1 MRPILAA
8 VALASLALPVAA
20 PAQAGVS
27 IAGFETDGSVGLAR
41 AEYPAIGRAL
51 GALLGARLGSASG
64 ATVVPLTPLPE
75 GRPGRVDLAAA
86 RNAATVAGARLLV
99 VGSLLDQY
107 GDIQV
112 EARIIDASTGKP
124 VAVVRGDPSLVRRDQ
139 LAEA

>member
-41 AEYPAIGRAL
+41 AEYQAIGRAL

-64 ATVVPLTPLPE
+64 
-75 GRPGRVDLAAA
+75 
-86 RNAATVAGARLLV
+86 
-99 VGSLLDQY
+99 
-107 GDIQV
+107 
-112 EARIIDASTGKP
+112 
-124 VAVVRGDPSLVRRDQ
+124 
-139 LAEA
+139 